1 MIERMVQSDSPDD
14 DIQEQELEITLRPR
28 DFANYIGQERLVR
41 NLKLAIAAAKK
52 RGEPVDHV
60 LLYGPPGLGKTTT
73 ASVIAHEMGAN
84 IRITSG
90 PAIERAG
97 DLASLLTNLKDGD
110 ILFIDEIHRLHRSVE
125 EVLYSAM
132 EDFKLDIMLG
142 KGPSARSLRLDLPK
156 FTLIGATTR
165 TGALA
170 APLRDRFGLQHR
182 LEFYTRAEIAQI
194 IMRAASILKV
204 KISQEAA
211 EYLAERARLTPR
223 IANRL
228 LKRVRDYADVNG
240 DGIIDQNITNQ
251 ALALLEIDALGLDPA
266 DRRVLEVV
274 IEHYDGGPV
283 GLDTIAALTGDERT
297 TIEDFY
303 EPYMM
308 QIGLL
313 ERTPRGRK
321 VTSRAY
327 SHLLGSRAT
336 PNSHDKST
344 RAKNVLSEKN
354 TSGEEKPSASA
365 TKVTRPKDKEVPRNP
380 SSGKKRDD
388 KQKRLI

>member
-1 MIERMVQSDSPDD
+1 MTIERIVQSDVPDD
-14 DIQEQELEITLRPR
+14 DAQEIELELTLRPR
-28 DFANYIGQERLVR
+28 DFASYIGQERMKA
-41 NLKLAIAAAKK
+41 NLQLAITAAKK
-52 RGEPVDHV
+52 RGEPVDHI

-73 ASVIAHEMGAN
+73 ASVIAYEMGAN

-97 DLASLLTNLKDGD
+97 DLASLLTNLGEGD

-182 LEFYTRAEIAQI
+182 LEFYSRDEIAQI
-194 IMRAASILKV
+194 ILRAAGILKV
-204 KISQEAA
+204 KISPEAA
-211 EYLAERARLTPR
+211 AHLAERARLTPR

-240 DGIIDQNITNQ
+240 DGIIDQNIANQ
-251 ALALLEIDALGLDPA
+251 ALALMEIDALGLDPA
-266 DRRVLEVV
+266 DRRVLEAV

-321 VTSRAY
+321 VTTKAY
-327 SHLLGSRAT
+327 KHLGKN
-336 PNSHDKST
+336 NS
-344 RAKNVLSEKN
+344 V
-354 TSGEEKPSASA
+354 GQ
-365 TKVTRPKDKEVPRNP
+365 
-380 SSGKKRDD
+380 SS
-388 KQKRLI
+388 LL